1 MVTPY
6 MMEVKRFTI
15 RDSLSGQTISFA
27 LSTETVG
34 PGGDYTSGEGLTM
47 NKLNGTSPSANVDA
61 NDGAGEVN
69 VLAIEPRVWNNFWI
83 TIEEDINGTGTHK
96 ADVYLNGSN
105 TPPVI
110 FLRLEMVTMPLTH
123 TSQYY

>member
-1 MVTPY
+1 MARPY
-6 MMEVKRFTI
+6 PC
-15 RDSLSGQTISFA
+15 

-83 TIEEDINGTGTHK
+83 TIEEDINGTGTHV

-105 TPPVI
+105 TPTSY
-110 FLRLEMVTMPLTH
+110 FL
-123 TSQYY
+123 TSGNGNDALHIHRNGTWGYSTISY